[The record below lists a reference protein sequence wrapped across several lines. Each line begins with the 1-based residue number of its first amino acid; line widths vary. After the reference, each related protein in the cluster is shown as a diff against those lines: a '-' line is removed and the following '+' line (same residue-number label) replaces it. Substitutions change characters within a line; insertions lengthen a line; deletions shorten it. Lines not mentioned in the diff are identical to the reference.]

1 MPRAAAYDAQP
12 SDDAPGVDWT
22 LLAVGALVPPAAS
35 NWLWR
40 EPDVH
45 AVWRQLFSG
54 EPPAELIPLL
64 TP

>member
-1 MPRAAAYDAQP
+1 MPQAAAYDAQP

>member
-1 MPRAAAYDAQP
+1 
-12 SDDAPGVDWT
+12 
-22 LLAVGALVPPAAS
+22 LAVGALVPPAAS